1 MTLSCCWTILFL
13 TTFPALVFGGR
24 RDPAAGKSSSHSLIL
39 HPHGHAEL
47 NPGFMQFRFSGR
59 SDLMNSCRAYV
70 VRKLKFTKVDR
81 PPLSPHLNGI
91 RGHDT
96 FRVWKDK
103 KLLQPSYSHEQQ
115 QHSHRLLIGSSPPT
129 CRGKCGLCQPC
140 KPVHVIIAAPRV
152 TITEQEYYPEVWR
165 CQCGNM
171 LYMP

>member
-1 MTLSCCWTILFL
+1 MKETGLTISGMAMILSCCWTILFL

-24 RDPAAGKSSSHSLIL
+24 RDPAAGATGQWISEGPAEASAEYHFAETIHGVTASELDNKIQN
-39 HPHGHAEL
+39 PHQL
-47 NPGFMQFRFSGR
+47 QQ
-59 SDLMNSCRAYV
+59 
-70 VRKLKFTKVDR
+70 
-81 PPLSPHLNGI
+81 NGI

-115 QHSHRLLIGSSPPT
+115 QHPHRLLIGSSPPT
-129 CRGKCGLCQPC
+129 CRGKCDLCQPC